1 MRTVMRAALGAAVA
15 LAAVGLVAGCGKA
28 GSSSLKTTV
37 DASGNGCKPVAGKRL
52 TLLKD
57 DRMLQTADNVLPAV
71 NTKAADASVLSALS
85 KVSAAVGA
93 RELVLLNKATDV
105 DRKSSKDAAVD
116 FAASTKIADGIGK
129 GPGGTIVV
137 GAANFSESQTLAELY
152 RIVLAAAGFDASVRV
167 AGDRSA
173 YEPML
178 EKGEIQVV
186 PEYLG
191 SITEFL
197 NKKVNG
203 DSAST
208 IASGDAEQTESALTP
223 LGEKVGIT
231 FGALSA
237 AANQNAFAVTST
249 LADKYK
255 LHTLSDFAARCSGA
269 QTVLG
274 GPSICPHSAFCQP
287 GLQKAYKMTFG
298 KFASLDSGGPLTKK
312 ALTGGTVTIG
322 LVFSSD
328 SALS

>member
-15 LAAVGLVAGCGKA
+15 LAAVGLVAGCGKS

-37 DASGNGCKPVAGKRL
+37 DASGNGCKPIAGKRL
-52 TLLKD
+52 TILKD
-57 DRMLQTADNVLPAV
+57 DRKLQTADNVLPAV
-71 NTKAADASVLSALS
+71 NTKAADAAVLSALA
-85 KVSAAVGA
+85 KVSATVGA

-105 DRKSSKDAAVD
+105 DRKSSADAAAD
-116 FAASTKIADGIGK
+116 FAASTRIVDGIGK
-129 GPGGTIVV
+129 GPGGRIVV
-137 GAANFSESQTLAELY
+137 GAANFSENQTLAELY
-152 RIVLAAAGFDASVRV
+152 RIVLAAAGYDASVQV
-167 AGDRSA
+167 VGDRAA

-178 EKGEIQVV
+178 EKGDIQVV
-186 PEYLG
+186 PEYVG

-203 DSAST
+203 DSAAT
-208 IASGDAEQTESALTP
+208 MASGDAEQTESALTG
-223 LGEKVGIT
+223 LAAKVGIT

-255 LHTLSDFAARCSGA
+255 LHTLSDFAARCGGSR
-269 QTVLG
+269 TVLG
-274 GPSICPHSAFCQP
+274 GPTICPHSAFCQP
-287 GLQKAYKMTFG
+287 GLEKTYKMRFG
-298 KFASLDSGGPLTKK
+298 KFVALDSGGPLTKK
-312 ALTGGTVTIG
+312 ALTAGTVTIG